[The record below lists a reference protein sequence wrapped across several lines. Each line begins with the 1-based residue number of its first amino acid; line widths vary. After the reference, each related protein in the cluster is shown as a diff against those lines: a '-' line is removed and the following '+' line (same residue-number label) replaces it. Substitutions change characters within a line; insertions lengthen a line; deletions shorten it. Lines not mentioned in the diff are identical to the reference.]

1 MPSLDFV
8 YDITEKLDEEKI
20 DYLVL
25 TIREHRVE
33 SKVDVFFNVSQSRSN
48 GEMKMRI
55 EIDVSACND
64 WYIEE
69 IIDMLKTK
77 VLASK
82 IKKIDELGR
91 VVE

>member
-1 MPSLDFV
+1 
-8 YDITEKLDEEKI
+8 
-20 DYLVL
+20 
-25 TIREHRVE
+25 
-33 SKVDVFFNVSQSRSN
+33 
-48 GEMKMRI
+48 MRI
-55 EIDVSACND
+55 EIDVSNCND

-77 VLASK
+77 VLARK